1 MSSSQCSPVN
11 PSAHVHTYP
20 EAVTVHVPPFSQGSS
35 AQASPSPLSPAIPNS
50 PAAPALPAAPPLPMT
65 PPLLAAPALPSSPA
79 APAAGCVVP
88 PVPPPAGV
96 PPDPTGPPSSPA
108 SPLAPGLIPPV
119 PTVTSSTE
127 AVSSP
132 HAATNDRAP
141 TNTTHTFK
149 ARIERASPLSISRSE
164 WDFVVGSTPAG
175 VLPLTAK
182 RFTLRKTTTITNR
195 PANRQVRTRGT
206 RPPQRGARRSPLEAL
221 VRTTR
226 ATRLAIGP
234 RSSNAEPSS
243 DWPSERF
250 RPRAR
255 DPRYDGVRSAL

>member
-132 HAATNDRAP
+132 HAATTDTAP
-141 TNTTHTFK
+141 TNTTRTFK
-149 ARIERASPLSISRSE
+149 ARLEGGSPRSSSRPERASLAATPP
-164 WDFVVGSTPAG
+164 STP
-175 VLPLTAK
+175 
-182 RFTLRKTTTITNR
+182 
-195 PANRQVRTRGT
+195 
-206 RPPQRGARRSPLEAL
+206 
-221 VRTTR
+221 
-226 ATRLAIGP
+226 
-234 RSSNAEPSS
+234 PS
-243 DWPSERF
+243 
-250 RPRAR
+250 
-255 DPRYDGVRSAL
+255 